1 MVKKEKQV
9 SSKNVFKGKLLDVY
23 LDEVKCQDGT
33 ISTREII
40 RHCKASCVLAFTS
53 DNKIVMERQ
62 YRYPYDEVIYELP
75 AGKCDSNEDP
85 KVTALRELEEET
97 GYKASKIKYL
107 GKIYP
112 SCAYTDE
119 IIYCY
124 QAEEL
129 TITKT
134 HLDEGEFLEVEL
146 LTLDEVLKLIK
157 EDKINDAKTIA
168 TIAYYL
174 ISIKQ
179 ES

>member
-1 MVKKEKQV
+1 MVKKEKKI

-23 LDEVKCQDGT
+23 LDEVKCLDGT
-33 ISTREII
+33 KSTRELI

-53 DNKIVMERQ
+53 DNKVVMERQ
-62 YRYPYDEVIYELP
+62 YRYPYDEVLYELP
-75 AGKCDSNEDP
+75 AGKCDKDEDP

-97 GYKASKIKYL
+97 GYKANKIKYL
-107 GKIYP
+107 GMIYP

-124 QAEEL
+124 LAENL
-129 TITKT
+129 VKAKT
-134 HLDEGEFLEVEL
+134 HLDAGEFLEVEFL
-146 LTLDEVLKLIK
+146 SLEEVLKLIK

-174 ISIKQ
+174 IDKQ
-179 ES
+179 